1 MGETGAGVGYTFGEP
16 GVPGEALHTR
26 GGEPRPV
33 HATTGD
39 TGPTAGT
46 RAAARKQQRP
56 RSLPDNP
63 VLLGQGSVLLETCGN
78 VW

>member
-26 GGEPRPV
+26 SGEPRPV

-39 TGPTAGT
+39 TGD
-46 RAAARKQQRP
+46 RQREQQRP